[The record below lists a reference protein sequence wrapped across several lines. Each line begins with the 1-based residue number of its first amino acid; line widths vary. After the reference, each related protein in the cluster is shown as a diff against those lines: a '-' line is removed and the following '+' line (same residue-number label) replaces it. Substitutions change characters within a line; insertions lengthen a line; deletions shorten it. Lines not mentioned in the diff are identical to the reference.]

1 MKVRVISAIIM
12 ILIGGALI
20 YFGGLALCIAAFL
33 FSCIGLFEF
42 YRAFRNKGVRP
53 VKILGYLYTLLIPAA
68 YFLKP
73 KTALDVEFNGTN
85 LFPVFQLLVMLI
97 MLTLIVVRHRKVSV
111 IDCAVTLMGAYYV
124 PFLFSFFVLL
134 RDGNSMDGL
143 LLLVMAI
150 LGSVAADTCALFAGI
165 LYGKKKLIPEISP
178 KKTVAGSIGA
188 FVGSTVVL
196 TVYGLILHYTG
207 AMSNTVSVLHFAIM
221 GLLLGGS
228 SQIGDLS
235 ASAIKRYCG
244 IKDFGKLI
252 PGHGGIL
259 DRFDSMLF
267 NVPIVYCYLQILN
280 AVVK

>member
-1 MKVRVISAIIM
+1 MKTRVISAIIM
-12 ILIGGALI
+12 ILIGGALV
-20 YFGGLALCIAAFL
+20 YFGGLAMSIAVFL
-33 FSCIGLFEF
+33 FSCVGLFEF
-42 YRAFRNKGVRP
+42 YRAFKNKGSRP
-53 VKILGYLYTLLIPAA
+53 LWLLGFLYTLLIPAA
-68 YFLKP
+68 HFLDP
-73 KTALDVEFNGTN
+73 ETALDVEFNGTN
-85 LFPVFQLLVMLI
+85 LFPVFQLLIMLI
-97 MLTLIVVRHRKVSV
+97 MLTVIVVRHRKVSV
-111 IDCAVTLMGAYYV
+111 LDCAVTLFGAYYV

-134 RDGNSMDGL
+134 RNSADGL
-143 LLLVMAI
+143 LLLILAI

-178 KKTVAGSIGA
+178 KKTVAGCVGA
-188 FVGSTVVL
+188 FIGSTVIL

-207 AMSNTVSVLHFAIM
+207 AMTNPVPVLHFTVI

-267 NVPIVYCYLQILN
+267 NVPIVYCYLQILD